1 MVLYLQMEKINLGS
15 VSDQKRGIIRRDA
28 VKMIKR
34 RDKKRYSSILQC
46 SCKYGQRLDWQKLY
60 NKEGHKSLFYHKQGV
75 KLGDR
80 KLLNKNQEAT
90 VPKMSIDVM
99 PDQLKLDYALWTTEA
114 VRDLIAREFGITIG
128 RRTVGNYINAQR
140 FTPQKPKKRAY
151 EQCSKKV

>member
-1 MVLYLQMEKINLGS
+1 
-15 VSDQKRGIIRRDA
+15 
-28 VKMIKR
+28 
-34 RDKKRYSSILQC
+34 
-46 SCKYGQRLDWQKLY
+46 
-60 NKEGHKSLFYHKQGV
+60 LFYHKQGV

-128 RRTVGNYINAQR
+128 RGTVGDYLNAWGSHLKS
-140 FTPQKPKKRAY
+140 QKRRLMNNVPKKFKNSYRKNI
-151 EQCSKKV
+151 Q